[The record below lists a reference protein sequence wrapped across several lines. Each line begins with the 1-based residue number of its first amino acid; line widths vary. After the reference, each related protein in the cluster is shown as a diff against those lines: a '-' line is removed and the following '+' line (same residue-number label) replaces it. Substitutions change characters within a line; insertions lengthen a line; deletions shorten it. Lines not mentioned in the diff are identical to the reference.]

1 MTMEVIII
9 KYVSVGG
16 YSFGLLEDN
25 MYITFHSVRGENQS
39 GVTPECAGYR
49 KNALKSGSYPS
60 QKHENYSFDLLN
72 FPHVF

>member
-1 MTMEVIII
+1 
-9 KYVSVGG
+9 
-16 YSFGLLEDN
+16 
-25 MYITFHSVRGENQS
+25 MYITFHSVRAENQS